1 LLPFWNESNAVWSVH
16 ITAVS
21 DPELLTHHAG
31 WALTTCYSQHVSS
44 LLKEIIAIGTHL
56 RICLMEYAGQAEAQN
71 CIVKNIQKG
80 NRELL
85 QKKPALRYA
94 TRS

>member
-1 LLPFWNESNAVWSVH
+1 L
-16 ITAVS
+16 
-21 DPELLTHHAG
+21 
-31 WALTTCYSQHVSS
+31 C
-44 LLKEIIAIGTHL
+44 
-56 RICLMEYAGQAEAQN
+56 ICLMEYAGQEEAQN